1 MTRTRTTRLRRP
13 LLTGSTAVAAM
24 AVTAGLVAATA
35 EPAKAATGPKL
46 SLIAAT
52 TSLTLTSWKEDPGV
66 YLDLGTYLT
75 AEGRPLE
82 LKVTRKSYKD
92 PVTVTQTVY
101 EGGKAK
107 AKTLPKG
114 TVKDFSGLPG
124 FAEITVT
131 DKAGKK
137 VLNRTEDFCPNN
149 ASGRVRPDAPATS
162 KYPESC
168 PTNPFTLGS
177 VWGVEQG
184 WAANTYA
191 GSYTEPVALAAGTYT
206 AKVGVAKK
214 YRDLFGIANKPA
226 TVKVTVVERSYED
239 DQGAAGSAAS
249 RSATAGEHTGHEAA
263 VPHTT
268 HRTAPGRCPLVEN
281 GAAPTAPAVIVA
293 IDGPSGTG
301 KSSTSKAVAAQLGLS
316 YLDTGAQYRAITW
329 WMVTN
334 GIDTDDPHAVA
345 AAAGKPEIVSGTD
358 PAGPTITVDGVD
370 VAGPI
375 RTQEVT
381 SKVSAVSAVPE
392 VRARITELQR
402 TIAAAAPL
410 GIVVE
415 GRDIGTTVLPDADL
429 KIFLTASAEARAA
442 RRSGELKG
450 ADVHATREALI
461 KRDAADSS
469 RKTSPL
475 AKAGDAVEV
484 DTTALSLPQ
493 VIECVV
499 TLVEEKRAGK

>member
-1 MTRTRTTRLRRP
+1 M
-13 LLTGSTAVAAM
+13 
-24 AVTAGLVAATA
+24 
-35 EPAKAATGPKL
+35 
-46 SLIAAT
+46 
-52 TSLTLTSWKEDPGV
+52 
-66 YLDLGTYLT
+66 
-75 AEGRPLE
+75 
-82 LKVTRKSYKD
+82 
-92 PVTVTQTVY
+92 
-101 EGGKAK
+101 
-107 AKTLPKG
+107 
-114 TVKDFSGLPG
+114 
-124 FAEITVT
+124 
-131 DKAGKK
+131 
-137 VLNRTEDFCPNN
+137 
-149 ASGRVRPDAPATS
+149 
-162 KYPESC
+162 
-168 PTNPFTLGS
+168 
-177 VWGVEQG
+177 
-184 WAANTYA
+184 
-191 GSYTEPVALAAGTYT
+191 
-206 AKVGVAKK
+206 
-214 YRDLFGIANKPA
+214 
-226 TVKVTVVERSYED
+226 
-239 DQGAAGSAAS
+239 
-249 RSATAGEHTGHEAA
+249 
-263 VPHTT
+263 
-268 HRTAPGRCPLVEN
+268 EN

-329 WMVTN
+329 WMVSN

-345 AAAGKPEIVSGTD
+345 AAAGKPDIVSGTD
-358 PAGPTITVDGVD
+358 PATPAITVDGVD

-392 VRARITELQR
+392 IRARITELQR
-402 TIAAAAPL
+402 TIAATAPL

-450 ADVHATREALI
+450 ADVNATREALI

-469 RKTSPL
+469 RKASPL

-484 DTTALSLPQ
+484 DTTALTLPQ